1 VSDRESEIERIC
13 QAALDCPPEA
23 RAALLLRECG
33 GDESIRR
40 EVEGL
45 LAFEATADRFM
56 ERFTAA
62 PALALPFRLGPYEV
76 LSILGT
82 GGMGDVYLAR
92 DTVLDR
98 DVALKVLPR
107 SLAADSGRFAR
118 FQREAKVLAS
128 LNHPNIAQIYG
139 VEQDA
144 LVMELVVGV
153 TLKSS
158 LPINTALDYA
168 GQIAAALEA
177 AHEKGVVHRDL
188 KPANVMTTA
197 QGVVKVLDFGL
208 AAVEHTASRDIPGT
222 VDDAAAPVNATR
234 DGAIMGTAAY
244 MSPEQAAGRP
254 VDKRADIW
262 AFGVVLWELLTGRQ
276 LFGADTIPG
285 TLSNVTSAPID
296 WHRLPHETPVA
307 IRDLLAR
314 CLDRDSKTRLRD
326 IGEARIQ
333 IQRCLAATPRPTS
346 AFSRERVARTATWV
360 SIGLAVAF
368 AALFIS
374 ERRAARRAEILQ
386 PVRFH
391 ITVPPQT
398 TVTGGPALS
407 PDGRF
412 VAFTAMSADGRIR
425 IWVYSLNSGDAHALA
440 GTEDAFNPLFWSP
453 DSHFVGFASGMAL
466 KKVAPAGGPP
476 VTLCDRCG
484 PASIGSRVFRG
495 GSWNAAG
502 VIVYAIS
509 SNGLWRIPD
518 AGGDPVRV
526 TPAGDYGYPTFLPDG
541 EHVLYTW
548 FGRDPQPG
556 VYIGAITNPERRP
569 TNRLVDG
576 AFVLSTYAPSR
587 GTEEGHLLV
596 LREGTLTARRF
607 NVTTLTLNGEP
618 ALVAEGVPAVSPPSA
633 FSASFTGAVAFSAT
647 MSADSSRL
655 LWFDRAGNELG
666 QLGPPSYDS
675 NVSISSDGKQI
686 AYDRI
691 EPDRRTRHIWTADSA
706 RGVSTRLNDG
716 PRDWTPVM
724 SSDGNVA
731 FTSAADLYLTRA
743 SASAPRPLYRSPNL
757 KHPNDW
763 SPDGRFLIFDDH
775 HPTRRRDLFVLHI
788 GHGEPMPLVV
798 TDADEGPAVFS
809 PNGKWFAYSSDESGS
824 SEVYVRDFAP
834 EREPAVGSVRI
845 PVSTKGG
852 DKPRW
857 RRDGK
862 ELYYI
867 APDGGLMAVSVA
879 TTPTFTVGVP
889 VALFEVRVPKGSF
902 FPYDVAQDGRFLVD
916 TLDGR
921 ATDPAAGLTVVLNW
935 TVR

>member
-23 RAALLLRECG
+23 RAALLLHLCG
-33 GDESIRR
+33 GDESTRR

-56 ERFTAA
+56 ET
-62 PALALPFRLGPYEV
+62 PASAMPARLGPYEI

-82 GGMGDVYLAR
+82 GGMGDVYRAR

-107 SLAADSGRFAR
+107 TLAADSERLAR

-144 LVMELVVGV
+144 LVMELVDGQ
-153 TLKSS
+153 TLKSP
-158 LPINTALDYA
+158 LPIPTALDYA

-208 AAVEHTASRDIPGT
+208 AAVEHTTSGDVSMVG
-222 VDDAAAPVNATR
+222 DDAASVNATR
-234 DGAIMGTAAY
+234 TGAIMGTAAY
-244 MSPEQAAGRP
+244 MSPEQATGRQ

-276 LFGADTIPG
+276 LFGADTVSG
-285 TLSNVTSAPID
+285 TLSNVASAPVD
-296 WHRLPHETPVA
+296 WQRLPHETPAA
-307 IRDLLAR
+307 IRDLLTR
-314 CLDRDSKTRLRD
+314 CLDRDAKTRLRD

-333 IQRCLAATPRPTS
+333 IHRCLAATPQPTS
-346 AFSRERVARTATWV
+346 AFSRARVARLATWV

-368 AALFIS
+368 AALFVS
-374 ERRAARRAEILQ
+374 ERRAARRPEILE
-386 PVRFH
+386 PVRLH

-398 TVTGGPALS
+398 SVSGGPALS
-407 PDGRF
+407 PDGRR
-412 VAFTAMSADGRIR
+412 VAFTAKSADGRSR
-425 IWVYSLNSGDAHALA
+425 IWVYSLNSADAHPLA

-453 DSHFVGFASGMAL
+453 DSRFVGFASGTAL
-466 KKVAPAGGPP
+466 KKVALAGGPP
-476 VTLCDRCG
+476 STLCDRCG

-502 VIVYAIS
+502 IIVYAIS
-509 SNGLWRIPD
+509 SNGLWRIRD
-518 AGGDPVRV
+518 TGGDPVRV

-556 VYIGAITNPERRP
+556 VYVSEITHPEQRP
-569 TNRLVDG
+569 TKRLVDG
-576 AFVLSTYAPSR
+576 AFVLSTYAPLR
-587 GTEEGHLLV
+587 GAEGGHLFV
-596 LREGTLTARRF
+596 LREGTLTAQLF
-607 NVTTLTLNGEP
+607 DVNTLTLNGEP
-618 ALVAEGVPAVSPPSA
+618 ALVAEAVPAVSPPSA
-633 FSASFTGAVAFSAT
+633 FSASFTGAVAFST
-647 MSADSSRL
+647 TTSADSSRL
-655 LWFDRAGNELG
+655 LWVDRHGKELG
-666 QLGPPSYDS
+666 QLGPLSYDS
-675 NVSISSDGKQI
+675 NVSISPDGKQI
-686 AYDRI
+686 AFDRI
-691 EPDRRTRHIWTADSA
+691 ESDRRTRHIWTADPA
-706 RGVSTRLNDG
+706 RGAVTLLNDG
-716 PRDWTPVM
+716 VRDWTPVT

-731 FTSAADLYLTRA
+731 FTSAPDIYLTRS
-743 SASAPRPLYRSPNL
+743 SASTPQRLYRSPNL

-775 HPTRRRDLFVLHI
+775 HPTRRRDLFVLRI
-788 GHGEPMPLVV
+788 GQDEPIPLVV
-798 TDADEGPAVFS
+798 TDADEAPAVFS
-809 PNGKWFAYSSDESGS
+809 PDGKWIAYSSDESGS

-834 EREPAVGSVRI
+834 ERVPAVGSVRI
-845 PVSTKGG
+845 PVSTTGG

-857 RRDGK
+857 SRDGK

-867 APDGGLMAVSVA
+867 APDGRLMAVSIA
-879 TTPTFTVGVP
+879 TAPTFAVGVP
-889 VALFEVRVPKGSF
+889 VALFEMRVPKGSF
-902 FPYDVAQDGRFLVD
+902 FPYDVAEDGRFLVD
-916 TLDGR
+916 TLDSR
-921 ATDPAAGLTVVLNW
+921 STAPSAGMTVVLNW
-935 TVR
+935 MVR

>member
-1 VSDRESEIERIC
+1 
-13 QAALDCPPEA
+13 
-23 RAALLLRECG
+23 
-33 GDESIRR
+33 
-40 EVEGL
+40 
-45 LAFEATADRFM
+45 
-56 ERFTAA
+56 
-62 PALALPFRLGPYEV
+62 
-76 LSILGT
+76 
-82 GGMGDVYLAR
+82 
-92 DTVLDR
+92 
-98 DVALKVLPR
+98 
-107 SLAADSGRFAR
+107 
-118 FQREAKVLAS
+118 
-128 LNHPNIAQIYG
+128 
-139 VEQDA
+139 
-144 LVMELVVGV
+144 
-153 TLKSS
+153 
-158 LPINTALDYA
+158 
-168 GQIAAALEA
+168 
-177 AHEKGVVHRDL
+177 
-188 KPANVMTTA
+188 
-197 QGVVKVLDFGL
+197 
-208 AAVEHTASRDIPGT
+208 
-222 VDDAAAPVNATR
+222 
-234 DGAIMGTAAY
+234 
-244 MSPEQAAGRP
+244 
-254 VDKRADIW
+254 
-262 AFGVVLWELLTGRQ
+262 
-276 LFGADTIPG
+276 
-285 TLSNVTSAPID
+285 
-296 WHRLPHETPVA
+296 
-307 IRDLLAR
+307 
-314 CLDRDSKTRLRD
+314 
-326 IGEARIQ
+326 
-333 IQRCLAATPRPTS
+333 
-346 AFSRERVARTATWV
+346 
-360 SIGLAVAF
+360 
-368 AALFIS
+368 
-374 ERRAARRAEILQ
+374 
-386 PVRFH
+386 
-391 ITVPPQT
+391 
-398 TVTGGPALS
+398 
-407 PDGRF
+407 
-412 VAFTAMSADGRIR
+412 
-425 IWVYSLNSGDAHALA
+425 
-440 GTEDAFNPLFWSP
+440 
-453 DSHFVGFASGMAL
+453 
-466 KKVAPAGGPP
+466 
-476 VTLCDRCG
+476 
-484 PASIGSRVFRG
+484 
-495 GSWNAAG
+495 
-502 VIVYAIS
+502 
-509 SNGLWRIPD
+509 
-518 AGGDPVRV
+518 
-526 TPAGDYGYPTFLPDG
+526 
-541 EHVLYTW
+541 
-548 FGRDPQPG
+548 
-556 VYIGAITNPERRP
+556 
-569 TNRLVDG
+569 
-576 AFVLSTYAPSR
+576 
-587 GTEEGHLLV
+587 
-596 LREGTLTARRF
+596 
-607 NVTTLTLNGEP
+607 LNGEP

-655 LWFDRAGNELG
+655 LWFDRAGKELG